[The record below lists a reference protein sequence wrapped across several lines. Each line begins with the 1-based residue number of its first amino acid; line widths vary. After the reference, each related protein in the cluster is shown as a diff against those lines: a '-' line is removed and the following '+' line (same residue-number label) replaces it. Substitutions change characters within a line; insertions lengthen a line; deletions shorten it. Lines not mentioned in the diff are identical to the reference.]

1 MTLYLGTRLIME
13 IMNNKITTFAVT
25 ALACCSILLEP
36 VAASAQQK
44 QPASKKPAPHAKSE
58 TKPMPDTP
66 LACNL
71 FGLTEQ
77 QRKRQ
82 QELRE
87 QLFEG
92 DLKVRELPDGYA
104 IGLPATTTNILAAA
118 EFVTLE
124 RLCCPFFRF
133 ELSVG
138 GNTEPLWLRLTGENG
153 VKEFL
158 KSELMRK

>member
-1 MTLYLGTRLIME
+1 
-13 IMNNKITTFAVT
+13 MNNKMTTVAVT
-25 ALACCSILLEP
+25 ALAFGSLLLQCP
-36 VAASAQQK
+36 TTPAQQK
-44 QPASKKPAPHAKSE
+44 QPVTRKPAPRVKSE

-66 LACNL
+66 IACNL

-92 DLKVRELPDGYA
+92 DRDVRELSDGYA
-104 IGLPATTTNILAAA
+104 IGLPATAANILAAA

-138 GNTEPLWLRLTGENG
+138 GNSEPVWLRLTGG
-153 VKEFL
+153 KDVKEFL

>member
-1 MTLYLGTRLIME
+1 
-13 IMNNKITTFAVT
+13 MNNKMTTVAVIALAFASLLLQCPT
-25 ALACCSILLEP
+25 AL
-36 VAASAQQK
+36 AQQK
-44 QPASKKPAPHAKSE
+44 QPAPKQPAPRAKSE
-58 TKPMPDTP
+58 TKPMPNTP

-87 QLFEG
+87 QLFEDG
-92 DLKVRELPDGYA
+92 REVRELPDGYA
-104 IGLPATTTNILAAA
+104 IGLPATTTTILAAA

-138 GNTEPLWLRLTGENG
+138 GNAEPLWLRLTGEEG

>member
-1 MTLYLGTRLIME
+1 MS
-13 IMNNKITTFAVT
+13 NKITTLGVV
-25 ALACCSILLEP
+25 ALALGSIMLAP
-36 VAASAQQK
+36 VAGSAQQK
-44 QPASKKPAPHAKSE
+44 QPAPRKPAPRAKSE

-66 LACNL
+66 LACSL

-92 DLKVRELPDGYA
+92 DREVRELPGGYA

-138 GNTEPLWLRLTGENG
+138 GNAEPLWLRLTGEKG

>member
-1 MTLYLGTRLIME
+1 
-13 IMNNKITTFAVT
+13 MNNKMTIVAVM
-25 ALACCSILLEP
+25 ALAFASLLLQCP
-36 VAASAQQK
+36 TAWAQQK
-44 QPASKKPAPHAKSE
+44 PAPKKPAPRAKSE
-58 TKPMPDTP
+58 TKPMPNTP

-82 QELRE
+82 QELRQ
-87 QLFEG
+87 QLFEDG
-92 DLKVRELPDGYA
+92 REVRELSDGYA
-104 IGLPATTTNILAAA
+104 IGLPATTTTILAAA

-138 GNTEPLWLRLTGENG
+138 GNAEPLWLRLTGEEG

-158 KSELMRK
+158 KAELMRK

>member
-1 MTLYLGTRLIME
+1 
-13 IMNNKITTFAVT
+13 MNNKMTTMGVV
-25 ALACCSILLEP
+25 ALALGLILLEP

-44 QPASKKPAPHAKSE
+44 QPTPRKPAPRAKSE

-92 DLKVRELPDGYA
+92 DRKVRELPDGYA

-138 GNTEPLWLRLTGENG
+138 GNAEPLWLRLTGGKE

-158 KSELMRK
+158 KSELINR

>member
-1 MTLYLGTRLIME
+1 
-13 IMNNKITTFAVT
+13 MNNKMTTVAVT
-25 ALACCSILLEP
+25 ALAFASLLLQC
-36 VAASAQQK
+36 ATASAQQK
-44 QPASKKPAPHAKSE
+44 QPVTRKPAPHAKSE

-92 DLKVRELPDGYA
+92 DRKVRELPDGYA
-104 IGLPATTTNILAAA
+104 IGLSATTTNILAAA

-138 GNTEPLWLRLTGENG
+138 GNAEPLWLRLTGGKE

-158 KSELMRK
+158 KSELISR